1 MRFPLFYL
9 VPKAT
14 PKCNQESE
22 ERIGVLWFVFHTAHT
37 AGACLDIP
45 GVQFRLQ
52 YLAAMAS
59 APMESVIAF
68 YRCVSMLVTLRG
80 AKLIVTVDTVES
92 FPLFSILI
100 GNMGY
105 NLTFSCAAT
114 ALIPVTGII

>member
-9 VPKAT
+9 VPKAA

-22 ERIGVLWFVFHTAHT
+22 ERIGVVGFVFHTAHT

-52 YLAAMAS
+52 YLAAMAC
-59 APMESVIAF
+59 APMGSLVTF
-68 YRCVSMLVTLRG
+68 YRCIGVFMALRG
-80 AKLIVTVDTVES
+80 AQCVVAVGTVES
-92 FPLFSILI
+92 FPFFSILI

-114 ALIPVTGII
+114 AFIPVTGII